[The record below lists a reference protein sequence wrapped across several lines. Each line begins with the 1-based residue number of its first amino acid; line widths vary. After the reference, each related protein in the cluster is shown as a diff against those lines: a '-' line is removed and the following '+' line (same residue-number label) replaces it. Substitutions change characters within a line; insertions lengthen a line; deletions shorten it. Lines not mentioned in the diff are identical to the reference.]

1 MSNVHRLSTA
11 VGGDAATE
19 VVAPTGAGV
28 DGLVATGS
36 PVSPYATGL
45 DGSVGGSDPAGDAG
59 RMRVAGEAE
68 GSLAGTNSQIIPQAS
83 ASGGVHGGISGAAGR
98 AAGRMIV
105 GAVRGANPHTPD
117 GLPATPAWVQVLLEE
132 AGATLLALPHTG
144 YTTRLRQGGLE
155 WVRDA
160 VALAPG
166 SGDGR
171 VRPAAPSGAMID
183 RMDQVLAW
191 VSLIPDGKQVL
202 RRVVGARALV
212 HPLTGRHLF
221 AWRRLGTALGAD
233 HKAVQR
239 WHAQG
244 LDIITRALNAPLGR
258 MRGEGGRAAGLQ
270 ALSRLAQP
278 GAQMTVGGARLHKPA

>member
-1 MSNVHRLSTA
+1 
-11 VGGDAATE
+11 
-19 VVAPTGAGV
+19 
-28 DGLVATGS
+28 
-36 PVSPYATGL
+36 
-45 DGSVGGSDPAGDAG
+45 
-59 RMRVAGEAE
+59 MRTAGEAD
-68 GSLAGTNSQIIPQAS
+68 GSLAQTNSQIIPQAS
-83 ASGGVHGGISGAAGR
+83 AAIGVQGGVQGR
-98 AAGRMIV
+98 IERANGQMIA
-105 GAVRGANPHTPD
+105 GAVQGANPHTPD

-171 VRPAAPSGAMID
+171 VRPAAPSGALID
-183 RMDQVLAW
+183 RMDRVLAW
-191 VSLIPDGKQVL
+191 VSLIPEGKQVL

-244 LDIITRALNAPLGR
+244 LEIITRALNAPPR
-258 MRGEGGRAAGLQ
+258 TDGGVKGGVRRGLQ
-270 ALSRLAQP
+270 SLACP
-278 GAQMTVGGARLHKPA
+278 FR

>member
-1 MSNVHRLSTA
+1 M
-11 VGGDAATE
+11 
-19 VVAPTGAGV
+19 TG
-28 DGLVATGS
+28 
-36 PVSPYATGL
+36 
-45 DGSVGGSDPAGDAG
+45 
-59 RMRVAGEAE
+59 R
-68 GSLAGTNSQIIPQAS
+68 
-83 ASGGVHGGISGAAGR
+83 ASGGAI
-98 AAGRMIV
+98 
-105 GAVRGANPHTPD
+105 RGANPHTPD

-171 VRPAAPSGAMID
+171 MRPAVPSGASID
-183 RMDQVLAW
+183 QMDRVLAW

-244 LDIITRALNAPLGR
+244 LEIITRALNARPGR
-258 MRGEGGRAAGLQ
+258 MAG
-270 ALSRLAQP
+270 
-278 GAQMTVGGARLHKPA
+278 

>member
-1 MSNVHRLSTA
+1 MSNVHRLSTVIGGA
-11 VGGDAATE
+11 AGAPAPATADAGVGGEGEALE
-19 VVAPTGAGV
+19 VAGAVMTPTARPVDGPAPGLCPAVSGAGEQ
-28 DGLVATGS
+28 
-36 PVSPYATGL
+36 
-45 DGSVGGSDPAGDAG
+45 VGGEAGS
-59 RMRVAGEAE
+59 RSRPINPQ
-68 GSLAGTNSQIIPQAS
+68 SIPQAS
-83 ASGGVHGGISGAAGR
+83 LPRAPAGPR
-98 AAGRMIV
+98 APV
-105 GAVRGANPHTPD
+105 GANPHTPD

-171 VRPAAPSGAMID
+171 MRPAVPSGALID
-183 RMDQVLAW
+183 RMDRVLAW
-191 VSLIPDGKQVL
+191 VSLIPDGNQVL

-244 LDIITRALNAPLGR
+244 LEVIVRALNASSRTGR
-258 MRGEGGRAAGLQ
+258 G
-270 ALSRLAQP
+270 
-278 GAQMTVGGARLHKPA
+278 